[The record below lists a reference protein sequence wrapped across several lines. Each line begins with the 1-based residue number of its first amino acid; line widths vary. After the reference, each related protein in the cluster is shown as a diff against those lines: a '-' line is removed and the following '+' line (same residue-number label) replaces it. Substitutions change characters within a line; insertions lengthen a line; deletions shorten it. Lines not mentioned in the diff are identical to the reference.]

1 MRWSYGPQS
10 QNSIVVSVD
19 SNIKLH
25 VVRLFGGENNE
36 YSVIVKVSDAYG
48 VTLATKTGT
57 FSSKLVQ
64 SEGGEY
70 HSIDIMFQPPLALKK
85 RIKYCLE
92 ASIRGPPSLCG
103 QDGSSRVQRD
113 RVNFSF
119 ANKAGAVEIQDTTV
133 SYGQFSEFLF
143 TIN

>member
-1 MRWSYGPQS
+1 MRWSYGPHS

-70 HSIDIMFQPPLALKK
+70 HSIDIVFQPPLALKK

-143 TIN
+143 AIN